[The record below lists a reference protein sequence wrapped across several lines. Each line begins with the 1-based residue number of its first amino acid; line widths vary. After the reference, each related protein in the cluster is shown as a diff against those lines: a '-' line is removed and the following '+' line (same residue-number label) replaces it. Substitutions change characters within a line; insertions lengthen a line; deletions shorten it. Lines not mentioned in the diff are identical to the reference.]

1 MKKIFTLVTVLA
13 FGAQLNAQIF
23 HKKYAYTNE
32 IMNGQTSV
40 VNNNRIYNASSSTM
54 LQGQVSIQKTDLAGN
69 LIFTKTVLFGT
80 STPAVSI
87 KKMITSG
94 DKLYIV
100 GSINPGSASK
110 ALLFVVDTN
119 ITNPV
124 VYAKSYG
131 TSAGKEDFYD
141 ILQASNTDLVMVGN
155 STVPTSTIGVDRYV
169 PFVVRVAVGTGNPVY
184 QKTFDDGQ
192 SKFCYSVAEDAANNS
207 LFISGAMQSTNSTHI
222 FKITDDAS
230 GTAVAAKNMYF
241 SSQAMNVK
249 KLQVYGTKVF
259 MIGSDPSN
267 NLMTVETDLTL
278 NVTIM
283 PKYYTNF
290 KYWDMVKVGSKNYI
304 TGLTVPTGTVS
315 YLASLRMDSVFNYQ
329 LGMTYSLVPIPAFVN
344 WIGVN
349 VVNKANTMYWIAQEG
364 WTAPGPYTNRYI
376 VASDMALNAICHT
389 PMTLINGNNVNTMGI
404 TTFTNPLNTYTVN
417 TYNPFPNALTPTIT
431 TLCSSTGIE
440 NVNENFEKFVIR
452 NGFDKVI
459 IESPYSEYSVNVFDM
474 SGKLISTANANAEMT
489 EINTSHL
496 ASGIY
501 IIKLNAKGYEQRQKF
516 IKQ

>member
-1 MKKIFTLVTVLA
+1 MKKIFIVFTVLA

-23 HKKYAYTNE
+23 HKKYAYSNE

-54 LQGQVSIQKTDLAGN
+54 LQAQVSIQKTDLAGN
-69 LIFTKTVLFGT
+69 HIFTKTILFGT
-80 STPAVSI
+80 STPPVSI
-87 KKMITSG
+87 KKMITVG
-94 DKLYIV
+94 DKLYLV
-100 GSINPGSASK
+100 GSINPGSATD
-110 ALLFVVDTN
+110 ALLLVVDTN
-119 ITNPV
+119 ITTPV

-131 TSAGKEDFYD
+131 TAAGNEDFYD
-141 ILQASNTDLVMVGN
+141 ILQASNTDLVMVGH
-155 STVPTSTIGVDRYV
+155 STVPTSTVGVDRYL
-169 PFVVRVAVGTGNPVY
+169 PFVVRVSVGTGNPVY
-184 QKTFDDGQ
+184 QKIYDDGG

-207 LFISGAMQSTNSTHI
+207 LFISGAMGSANSTHI
-222 FKITDDAS
+222 FKISDDAI
-230 GTAVAAKNMYF
+230 GTSLTAKNMYF
-241 SSQAMNVK
+241 SAAAMNVK

-259 MIGSDPSN
+259 MIGGDPSN

-278 NVTIM
+278 SSIIM

-290 KYWDMVKVGSKNYI
+290 RYWDMVKVGNKNYI
-304 TGLTVPTGTVS
+304 AGLSVPSGTFS
-315 YLASLRMDSVFNYQ
+315 YLSSLRMDSVFNYQ

-349 VVNKANTMYWIAQEG
+349 VVNKGSTMYWIAQEG
-364 WTAPGPYTNRYI
+364 WTAPAPYTNRYI

-389 PMTLINGNNVNTMGI
+389 PVTLINANNINTMAM
-404 TTFTNPLNTYTVN
+404 TTFTNPLNTYTVV
-417 TYNPFPNALTPTIT
+417 TYNPIPSTLTPTIT

-440 NVNENFEKFVIR
+440 NVNENFEKFVIK
-452 NGFDKVI
+452 NAYDKVI
-459 IESPYSEYSVNVFDM
+459 IESPYSEYSVNVFDL
-474 SGKLISTANANAEMT
+474 SGKLISSANSNVEVT
-489 EINTSHL
+489 EIYTSNL